1 VSSGLNVISQTQHII
16 VDPFSSA
23 VAVINA
29 GPQGP
34 GGPIGQVSTAAMNQ
48 AIATAIAGVHQ
59 IPPGGTPGQV
69 LGKLSANDYDVG
81 WVTPT

>member
-1 VSSGLNVISQTQHII
+1 MSSTIVISRTDHII
-16 VDPFSSA
+16 VEPASLA
-23 VAVINA
+23 VAVTAA
-29 GPQGP
+29 GPVGP

-59 IPPGGTPGQV
+59 VPPGGRAGQV
-69 LGKLSANDYDVG
+69 LVKLSDNDYDVG